1 MGQFNISNEYF
12 KKSQQ
17 AEATQQHIILK
28 RENNLYKSIIPK

>member
-12 KKSQQ
+12 KKSQ

-28 RENNLYKSIIPK
+28 RENNLYKSIITK